1 MEIEP
6 EPGAWQSRVNGSGAV
21 AQGDHATALGEGA
34 VQVGGDVGGD
44 VVTGDKSTVFDQRGQ
59 QVGTQTNIAGNS
71 KGPVLSG
78 KFDGPVAVG
87 GGEAVSFDRSQGA
100 TYKPSGPVRQH
111 FGNHIDVQGTG
122 NIVGDGN
129 TSINVEQSYHGE
141 PSLEAF
147 RQLLQELQ
155 SFLQTSGVD
164 PDIAETALED
174 VRAVER
180 QTGRETPNRAIILT
194 KLNSVLGLLA
204 TADGVWGLTERLS
217 PLVQQATTWAKQ
229 LF

>member
-1 MEIEP
+1 MLRCVQC
-6 EPGAWQSRVNGSGAV
+6 GADDAHPHVQRDDGCAV
-21 AQGDHATALGEGA
+21 
-34 VQVGGDVGGD
+34 
-44 VVTGDKSTVFDQRGQ
+44 
-59 QVGTQTNIAGNS
+59 I
-71 KGPVLSG
+71 
-78 KFDGPVAVG
+78 DGPVAVG
-87 GGEAVSFDRSQGA
+87 GGEAADFRGSQGA
-100 TYKPSGPVRQH
+100 IYKPSGPVRQH
-111 FGNHIDVQGTG
+111 FGDHIDVRGTG
-122 NIVGDGN
+122 NIIGDGN
-129 TSINVEQSYHGE
+129 TSINVEQSYSGE

-155 SFLQTSGVD
+155 SALQTSGID
-164 PDIAETALED
+164 SDIAETALED

-194 KLNSVLGLLA
+194 KLNGVLGLLA